1 MIASGDGVPKQDL
14 RWGVRRRL
22 EFIEQRLFWEG
33 RVNRHDLSE
42 AFGISSQQASA
53 DFARYLEIA
62 PANATYDRSAKGY
75 VRGPAFSPTLA
86 EPDASRYL
94 AHLRLVGD
102 GVVESPMP
110 GLSFMPEFD
119 VVPGPARRIDARVLQ
134 AVVEAIRDGREIEV
148 SYQSMSRPEPE
159 RRWIGPHALAWD
171 GFRWHVRSWCPKTVG
186 FRDFVLARMS
196 APSGTRRGSGD
207 PGTDK
212 GWHNRVRVIIGPH
225 PGLSEGQRKAVEADY
240 SMTGGVSVIDVRTCF
255 LWYFLRRFG
264 LDGDAASRRPQ
275 DQHVVLLNRDD
286 VLATFAERQD
296 V

>member
-1 MIASGDGVPKQDL
+1 
-14 RWGVRRRL
+14 VRRRL

-33 RVNRHDLSE
+33 KVNRQDLAE

-53 DFARYLEIA
+53 DFARYLEFA

-75 VRGPAFSPTLA
+75 VRGPAFAPALA

-102 GVVESPMP
+102 GIVESPMP

-134 AVVEAIRDGREIEV
+134 AVVEAIREGLEIEI

-171 GFRWHVRSWCPKTVG
+171 GFRWHARAWCPKSRS
-186 FRDFVLARMS
+186 FKDFVLARM
-196 APSGTRRGSGD
+196 AGPCVMRDATAGSTKD
-207 PGTDK
+207 RN
-212 GWHNRVRVIIGPH
+212 WHGRVRVIIGPH

-240 SMTGGVSVIDVRTCF
+240 AMTGGVSVIDVRACF

-275 DQHVVLLNRDD
+275 DQHVVLLNRDE
-286 VLATFAERQD
+286 VMAALTERQD
-296 V
+296 A